1 MNPEMIL
8 LQEIQ
13 SIPQGSFFGKVA
25 NPVKIL
31 LGNAANPPKIL
42 QTETNQSR
50 KDSSMEGSWIL
61 QKSFF
66 GNTTIPERILLTTDL
81 RSCKDLKR
89 SMCSIFSRLSY
100 EQNKNKLSGISNFL
114 SPTI

>member
-89 SMCSIFSRLSY
+89 SMCSIFS
-100 EQNKNKLSGISNFL
+100 
-114 SPTI
+114 